1 MFSYSQR
8 NHSLFHFEIKAT
20 KDSKV
25 SFVAYSGVFNI
36 NSERISEL
44 SSTSIVNLERAFV

>member
-1 MFSYSQR
+1 MFSYSQT
-8 NHSLFHFEIKAT
+8 NHSVFHFEIKAT

-36 NSERISEL
+36 SEL
-44 SSTSIVNLERAFV
+44 SSTSIANLECAFV